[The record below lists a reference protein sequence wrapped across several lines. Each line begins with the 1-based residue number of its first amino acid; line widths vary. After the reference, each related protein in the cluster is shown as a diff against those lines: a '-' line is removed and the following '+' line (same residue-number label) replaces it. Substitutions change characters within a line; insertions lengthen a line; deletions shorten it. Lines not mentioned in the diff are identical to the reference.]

1 MALMA
6 SRGKKEEKMVHEIR
20 VVVDEEDIRK
30 KMEAELEKFREHGER
45 CVEIKNNFLDVLVDH
60 DKVGIRF
67 PLQHA
72 VAFEGHYCGFK
83 QKAEPE
89 ANLGMATTEELI
101 KELRA
106 RGEVGSFGDS
116 EVPRHQYL
124 ELAMDSLL
132 GVLPDSM
139 LNYSTW
145 TDGERPS
152 I

>member
-1 MALMA
+1 MA
-6 SRGKKEEKMVHEIR
+6 HEIR
-20 VVVDEEDIRK
+20 VSVDEDDIRK
-30 KMEAELEKFREHGER
+30 KIQVELDKFRAHGEH
-45 CVEIKNNFLDVLVDH
+45 CVEIGSDGILEFYKNDSLIQTH
-60 DKVGIRF
+60 RISGIK
-67 PLQHA
+67 PPYH
-72 VAFEGHYCGFK
+72 GHFCGVR
-83 QKAEPE
+83 KAEEPQ
-89 ANLGMATTEELI
+89 ANLGVATTEELI

-132 GVLPDSM
+132 GVLPDSI